1 MSEDALAPC
10 LTTPEAS
17 VSDTTAETELDWSV
31 MRVIRAVES
40 VTSVT
45 LPTRLPSSDTT
56 GAFLRMPSPVPAET
70 ITSCW

>member
-1 MSEDALAPC
+1 MSEDVLAPC

-17 VSDTTAETELDWSV
+17 VSSTTAETELDWSV
-31 MRVIRAVES
+31 MSVIRALDS

-45 LPTRLPSSDTT
+45 LPTRLPSCETT
-56 GAFLRMPSPVPAET
+56 GAFLRMPSSVPAET